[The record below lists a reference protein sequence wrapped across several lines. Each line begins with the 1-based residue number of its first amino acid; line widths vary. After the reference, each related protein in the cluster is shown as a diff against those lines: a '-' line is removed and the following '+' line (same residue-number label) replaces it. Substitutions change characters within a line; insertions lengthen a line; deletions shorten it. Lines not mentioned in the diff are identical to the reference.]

1 MRVIS
6 KDAGVCISLPSANA
20 ARMGNSVIM
29 RKRSLRC
36 DEVNRRNLPLTPK
49 IFLNA
54 LDMLSSLFRLLSL
67 PILLI
72 LFIFNLRRV
81 VLTLAIFFA
90 PRRRA
95 ASVTNQELPTVLI
108 LVPCR
113 NEDPVLGGLG
123 RALAQLDYPCEKMQV
138 VLVDDGSRDN
148 TLPIMQQIAG
158 QYQNVHVL
166 SMPESVGKARA
177 LNAALAECP
186 FGEMI
191 YIFDADHRP
200 QPNAV
205 RVTMEYFCDPSV
217 AGVTGRTI
225 PSNALASPSAY
236 YTTVESFVNQM
247 ITMRAKDRLDLAP
260 AMLGSNCAYR
270 RSALEKCGGFP
281 PGAFLE
287 DSELTM
293 RLCRAGYRL
302 RFAEDAIAY
311 QQVPQTASGYL
322 RQHARWGR
330 GFNDIA
336 RNHALALVRQ
346 KNVSPLLRA
355 ELLLFALGYFDRLAL
370 LGAGMLSG
378 LSVLFPRVV
387 RFPRPVL
394 YLALA
399 TPFAQILALFAE
411 QRVNASMWRRLP
423 FVPLFFALDIFA
435 ALRATFDSVLNRARV
450 WTTTERVRDDS
461 P

>member
-1 MRVIS
+1 M
-6 KDAGVCISLPSANA
+6 LT
-20 ARMGNSVIM
+20 RM
-29 RKRSLRC
+29 
-36 DEVNRRNLPLTPK
+36 
-49 IFLNA
+49 
-54 LDMLSSLFRLLSL
+54 FRLLAL
-67 PILLI
+67 PILII
-72 LFIFNLRRV
+72 LFVFNVRRV
-81 VLTLAIFFA
+81 VLTLAIFFV
-90 PRRRA
+90 PRRRV
-95 ASVTNQELPTVLI
+95 ASTTNPELPTVLI

-113 NEDPVLGGLG
+113 NEEPVVEGLG
-123 RALAQLDYPCEKMQV
+123 RALAQLDYPREKIQV
-138 VLVDDGSRDN
+138 VFVDDGSRDN
-148 TLPIMQQIAG
+148 TRAIMLQLARA
-158 QYQNVHVL
+158 YENFHTL

-177 LNAALAECP
+177 LNTALAQFS

-205 RVTMEYFCDPSV
+205 RVAMGYFSDAAV

-281 PGAFLE
+281 DGAFLE

-293 RLCRAGYRL
+293 RLCRAGFRL
-302 RFAEDAIAY
+302 RFAEDSIAE

-336 RNHALALVRQ
+336 RNHALALMRQ
-346 KNVSPLLRA
+346 KNVNPFLRA
-355 ELLLFALGYFDRLAL
+355 ELLLFALGYLDRLAL
-370 LGAGMLSG
+370 LGAGMFSL

-387 RFPRPVL
+387 RFPRAVL
-394 YLALA
+394 YLALL

-411 QRVNASMWRRLP
+411 QRVGAAMWLRFP
-423 FVPLFFALDIFA
+423 FIPLFFALDIFA
-435 ALRATFDSVLNRARV
+435 ALRAMFDSVLNRARV

-461 P
+461 S